1 MVIIDRLP
9 FSPPDEPIHQA
20 VVERLKAR
28 GTDWFGGYV
37 VPNAIIKLKQG
48 IGRLLRTTDDRGVI
62 ALLDT
67 RLRSKGYGRTILT
80 SLPKMS
86 VTETLDDVASFFGE
100 TKEASIL

>member
-1 MVIIDRLP
+1 
-9 FSPPDEPIHQA
+9 
-20 VVERLKAR
+20 
-28 GTDWFGGYV
+28 
-37 VPNAIIKLKQG
+37 
-48 IGRLLRTTDDRGVI
+48 VI

-100 TKEASIL
+100 TKEASFL